1 MLLVLKKYLPLQ
13 CFNKQR
19 LFYSFKKAKKMKKIT
34 MFMATAAIAFA
45 FAACT
50 ENKPAEATTVE
61 EAAPTVEE
69 VADSAAAAVEE
80 VADSAAAAVEEV
92 ADSAAAAV
100 EEAAK

>member
-1 MLLVLKKYLPLQ
+1 
-13 CFNKQR
+13 
-19 LFYSFKKAKKMKKIT
+19 MKKIAF
-34 MFMATAAIAFA
+34 MFVAVAAMA

-50 ENKPAEATTVE
+50 ENKPAEAV
-61 EAAPTVEE
+61 EAATDAVEE

-100 EEAAK
+100 EEAAAPQE